1 MTQNEYSAI
10 LRGMITKYD
19 VSVNNAIKKTSI
31 NRSSFY
37 KFMNGTRLP
46 TPSQLQEI
54 IQNLGMSGSDAE
66 LLLSGYEEARY
77 GTVAWINHEIVR
89 ECLASVSE
97 AEFSS
102 RFITDRID
110 GSMKNKGDKE
120 ANSQTAAGSGESDL
134 TKAAE
139 EKIGTDLISGRTSVD
154 QAMVQ
159 FIEISSQLDDT
170 SSIYAFLPLEAT
182 HLLTKYCR
190 GFCSD
195 RHQIHFL
202 FHFSSTTDDIDKH
215 SSPKF
220 HDLIPMA
227 LSVQLVVHFFYGA
240 SNLLEGLGLLYPY
253 YVISSLGVLLMNA
266 KMNTAYLETSPQ
278 TVRMY
283 RLAYERILPLSEEIT
298 HRNTSLAETQAQIM
312 TAIQSA
318 EKLYL
323 LDPSPCMSLV
333 ATEELVNLLVPENMR
348 SHVWQYC
355 AALQA
360 AEPVEI
366 VSVNGIRR
374 MATQYYLS
382 ECGIKIQATKDVIH
396 EVLIGLRNRLGSTFF
411 ISDGNHITMP
421 EDWGV
426 TVVPGQSVSL
436 VPYLD
441 SYDTVSFLEKN
452 VLNAFSVAF
461 ERDMDY
467 FILDQ
472 KDAEKILDH
481 YIDET
486 QST

>member
-1 MTQNEYSAI
+1 MTQNEYSSL

-37 KFMNGTRLP
+37 KFMNGSRLP
-46 TPSQLQEI
+46 TPAQLQEI
-54 IQNLGMSGSDAE
+54 IQNLGMSDSDAQ
-66 LLLSGYEEARY
+66 LLQRGYEEVRY

-89 ECLASVSE
+89 ECLNSVSE

-102 RFITDRID
+102 RFEVQQITTPNEIET
-110 GSMKNKGDKE
+110 GSHDTDNE
-120 ANSQTAAGSGESDL
+120 TAESIKSDL
-134 TKAAE
+134 TSAVK
-139 EKIGTDLISGRTSVD
+139 EKIGMDMITGRSSVD
-154 QAMVQ
+154 HALIQ
-159 FIEISSQLDDT
+159 FMEISSQLND
-170 SSIYAFLPLEAT
+170 SSAIYAFLPLEAT
-182 HLLTKYCR
+182 RLLTKYCH

-227 LSVQLVVHFFYGA
+227 LSVQSVVHFFYGA
-240 SNLLEGLGLLYPY
+240 SNLLDGLGLLYPY
-253 YVISSLGVLLMNA
+253 YMISSIGVLFMNA
-266 KMNTAYLETSPQ
+266 KMDAAYLETSSQ

-283 RLAYERILPLSEEIT
+283 QQAYERILPLTDEIT
-298 HRNTSLAETQAQIM
+298 HRNKSLAEMQMQIM
-312 TAIQSA
+312 SA
-318 EKLYL
+318 LRSTDKIFL
-323 LDPSPCMSLV
+323 LDPTPCMSLM
-333 ATEELVNLLVPENMR
+333 ATEGLVNLLAPENMR
-348 SHVWQYC
+348 SNLWKFC
-355 AALQA
+355 LSLQEA
-360 AEPVEI
+360 KPVEI
-366 VSVNGIRR
+366 VSMNGLHK

-382 ECGIKIQATKDVIH
+382 ESGVKIQATKEIVH
-396 EVLIGLRNRLGSTFF
+396 EVLIGLRKRLGNTFF
-411 ISDGNHITMP
+411 ISDSNHITVP
-421 EDWGV
+421 EDFGV
-426 TVVPGQSVSL
+426 TVVPGQYVSL

-472 KDAEKILDH
+472 KEAEKVLNH
-481 YIDET
+481 YIDMT
-486 QST
+486 Q